1 LRFYQKERQEFDRAA
16 ENRRGCGVAQDWL
29 AQPETGIE
37 KIFNGEYVATSHQ
50 AKSQERN
57 WLGQVCGAGLRKLV
71 SRDVPGKKRLKHR
84 AGSGIQW
91 RHQGEEG
98 GGLVLPLN

>member
-1 LRFYQKERQEFDRAA
+1 MLEGRSERQCIRKVLPRDRINSPVRLRFYQKERQEFDRAA

-57 WLGQVCGAGLRKLV
+57 WLGQVCGAGLRTGDELAAE
-71 SRDVPGKKRLKHR
+71 S
-84 AGSGIQW
+84 
-91 RHQGEEG
+91 
-98 GGLVLPLN
+98 